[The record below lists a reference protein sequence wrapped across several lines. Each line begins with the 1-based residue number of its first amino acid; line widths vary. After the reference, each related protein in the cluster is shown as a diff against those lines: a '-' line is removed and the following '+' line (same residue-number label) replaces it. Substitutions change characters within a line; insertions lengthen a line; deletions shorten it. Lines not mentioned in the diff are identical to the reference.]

1 MKKMILILLST
12 GLYFSVNA
20 QTDSQLKAI
29 DSVRK
34 FLATTDF
41 VYPYLDTPPG
51 YVGGEE
57 KWREYQRKSTVL
69 KDAVKLAK
77 DQKIP
82 AGKYVV
88 VVNFSVNS
96 DGTVA
101 NVKATN
107 KPVGYGLEEAAMNF
121 VKGSG
126 KWIPANVAG
135 EDTKATVN
143 LPVAFTISYQ

>member
-1 MKKMILILLST
+1 MKKITFIFLST
-12 GLYFSVNA
+12 VLFCSVHA
-20 QTDSQLKAI
+20 QTDSQLKAV

-69 KDAVKLAK
+69 KEAVKAAK
-77 DQKIP
+77 EKKIP

-88 VVNFSVNS
+88 VVNFNVNP
-96 DGTVA
+96 DGSIA
-101 NVKATN
+101 DVKTTN
-107 KPVGYGLEEAAMNF
+107 KAIGYGLDEAALNF

-126 KWIPANVAG
+126 KWIPANIEG
-135 EDTKATVN
+135 QNTKSAIN
-143 LPVAFTISYQ
+143 LPVTFTIDYE